1 MAKSFKFRDL
11 QTSAEFAE
19 FSKCYMESFRG
30 KKLNPLQAI
39 KAETLQSYKRIIG
52 VYQGTHMMAGYII
65 NQYPHRCFE
74 YLTEEEK
81 IKIIDFVG
89 GANKVCEIVAIWKS
103 KSISRLTFAF
113 KIWSAII
120 FDTLKERRPFVFG
133 CSYAGHGMVKRYSIL
148 SPKLVRQGK
157 DDNDLNVFYF
167 HRWQFLM
174 TYLIGIVIVS
184 PREFYRKAARTWLL
198 RKRVTN
204 EQ

>member
-11 QTSAEFAE
+11 QTPVE
-19 FSKCYMESFRG
+19 FSEFSRCYMESFRG

-52 VYQGTHMMAGYII
+52 VYQGTQMVAGYII

-74 YLTEEEK
+74 YFTEEEK
-81 IKIIDFVG
+81 TKIIDSVG

-120 FDTLKERRPFVFG
+120 FDTLKERRSFVFG
-133 CSYAGHGMVKRYSIL
+133 CSYVGHGMIKRYSIL

-174 TYLIGIVIVS
+174 TYFIGVVIVI
-184 PREFYRKAARTWLL
+184 PREVYRKISRIQFVN
-198 RKRVTN
+198 KKIPN
-204 EQ
+204 E

>member
-1 MAKSFKFRDL
+1 MTKSFKFRDL
-11 QTSAEFAE
+11 KNPAEYSE

-39 KAETLQSYKRIIG
+39 KTESLQSYKRIIG
-52 VYQGTHMMAGYII
+52 VYQGTHMIAGYII

-74 YLTEEEK
+74 YLAEEDK
-81 IKIIDFVG
+81 TKIIDSIG

-103 KSISRLTFAF
+103 KSISRLTFAC

-120 FDTLKERRPFVFG
+120 FDTLKERRPIVFG

-148 SPKLVRQGK
+148 KPALVRQGK
-157 DDNDLNVFYF
+157 DDNDLTVFYF

-174 TYLIGIVIVS
+174 TYFIGMAIVI
-184 PREFYRKAARTWLL
+184 PREIYRKIFQIRFVN
-198 RKRVTN
+198 KKITN
-204 EQ
+204 E